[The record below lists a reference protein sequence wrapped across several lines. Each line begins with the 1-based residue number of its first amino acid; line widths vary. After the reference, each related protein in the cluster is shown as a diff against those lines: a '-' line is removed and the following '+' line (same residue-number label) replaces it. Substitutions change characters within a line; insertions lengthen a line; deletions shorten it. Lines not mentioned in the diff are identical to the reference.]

1 MEAEFDFVFEAK
13 KWYHIVLTH
22 STSGAL
28 HLSTVRLYVDGEQ
41 VDGHRFK
48 YPKVS
53 IALLLLCILFS
64 SFSFPYLFLYQ
75 CDYLVLFFF

>member
-1 MEAEFDFVFEAK
+1 MLFSPGDKLRIICKGAKTVEAEFDFVFEAK

-28 HLSTVRLYVDGEQ
+28 HLSTIRLYVDGEQ

-53 IALLLLCILFS
+53 IAILLTYKQ
-64 SFSFPYLFLYQ
+64 P
-75 CDYLVLFFF
+75 